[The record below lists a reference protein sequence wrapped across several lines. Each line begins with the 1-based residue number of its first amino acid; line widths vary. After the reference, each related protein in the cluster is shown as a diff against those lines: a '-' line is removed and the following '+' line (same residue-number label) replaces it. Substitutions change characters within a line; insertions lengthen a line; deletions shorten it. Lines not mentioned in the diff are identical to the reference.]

1 MHLMPAAMLGA
12 VQVGIRPLPSLPA
25 DPLAAM
31 VGGDEFEPAPVD
43 QVVYG

>member
-1 MHLMPAAMLGA
+1 MHLMPAATPGA
-12 VQVGIRPLPSLPA
+12 VRVGIRPLPPLPA

-31 VGGDEFEPAPVD
+31 VGVDEFEPAPVD